1 MEKDKDIVPGT
12 RGGAKIRDIVI
23 WDGAEGQKVLLSL
36 LQLPCPTCH
45 RSFTIRES
53 SGITEQDLGITAGKV
68 VKLWNYLRN
77 KLRC

>member
-12 RGGAKIRDIVI
+12 RGGVKIRDIAI
-23 WDGAEGQKVLLSL
+23 WDEAEG
-36 LQLPCPTCH
+36 PCPTCH
-45 RSFTIRES
+45 RFFTIRES